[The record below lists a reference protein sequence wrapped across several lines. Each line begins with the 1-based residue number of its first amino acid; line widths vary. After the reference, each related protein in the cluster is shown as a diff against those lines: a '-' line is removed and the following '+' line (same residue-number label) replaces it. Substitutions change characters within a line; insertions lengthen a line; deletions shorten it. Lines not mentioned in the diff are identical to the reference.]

1 LIDSVINPLDIET
14 LAKQFNAG
22 VTTRWICIDN
32 FLEESFANA
41 VADAYPDYSDAQ
53 THGRE
58 FTAVNE
64 RLKVQIVEA
73 NLFPDPVARLNQA
86 LASSAWLETVRKFTG
101 IDKVV
106 ADPQLVGGGMHLYSS
121 GAHLDVHVD
130 FNKLNGREL
139 YRRLNILVF
148 MNRGWDDSW
157 GGEFEL
163 WNKDVSKIERAMQ
176 PIFNRCVIF
185 ETTEQSYHG
194 VTKVKC
200 PDGMSR
206 NSFAAYYYTPCA
218 PDNYTGEDHST
229 VFRARPEERL
239 KRFVLM
245 PGEVLIRQ
253 TRQKIAGVGRRLRGE

>member
-1 LIDSVINPLDIET
+1 LIDSVINPLEIET

-32 FLEESFANA
+32 FLEESFANQ
-41 VADAYPDYSDAQ
+41 VADAYPDYADAQ
-53 THGRE
+53 TRGRE

-64 RLKVQIVEA
+64 RLKVQIVESEQ
-73 NLFPDPVARLNQA
+73 FPDPIARLNQA
-86 LASSAWLETVRKFTG
+86 LASPAWLETVRKFTG
-101 IDKVV
+101 IDQVV

-130 FNKLNGREL
+130 FNK
-139 YRRLNILVF
+139 IS
-148 MNRGWDDSW
+148 WQDDW

-163 WNKDVSKIERAMQ
+163 WNHDVSKLERAMQ

-194 VTKVKC
+194 VTKVTC
-200 PDGMSR
+200 PEGMSR
-206 NSFAAYYYTPCA
+206 NSFAAYYYTPSA
-218 PDNYTGEDHST
+218 PENYTGEDHST

-245 PGEVLIRQ
+245 PGEVLLRH
-253 TRQKIAGVGRRLRGE
+253 TRQKLAGVSRRLRGG